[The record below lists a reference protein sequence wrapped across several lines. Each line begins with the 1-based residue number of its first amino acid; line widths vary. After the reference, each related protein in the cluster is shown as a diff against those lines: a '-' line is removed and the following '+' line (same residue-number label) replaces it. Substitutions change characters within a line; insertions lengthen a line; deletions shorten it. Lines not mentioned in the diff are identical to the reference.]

1 MKSAGLTDV
10 GMKRQQ
16 NQDYLFYS
24 DDRVGA
30 LPNLYIVADGMGGHN
45 AGDIA
50 SRTAVE
56 STIEYIKDSGLKN
69 PVTILRRAIIYANA
83 QVLKL
88 ARGNR
93 AYSGM
98 GTTFV
103 AAVVDEDMLYVANI
117 GDSRLYTIKDDIE
130 QVTMDHSLVE
140 ELIRS
145 GRLDRNKGR
154 NHPEK
159 NIITKALGI
168 DEEVEPDFFEV
179 RLEPGDK
186 ILMCSDGLSNM
197 IEDDEIKDIVDNSG
211 DVSKACS
218 ELIDQANYYG
228 GRDNISVIIAVR

>member
-24 DDRVGA
+24 DDKVGA

-50 SRTAVE
+50 SKTAVE

-103 AAVVDEDMLYVANI
+103 AAVVDEDTLYVANI

-197 IEDDEIKDIVDNSG
+197 IEDDEIKDIVDNSE
-211 DVSKACS
+211 DISKPCS
-218 ELIDQANYYG
+218 VLIDQANYYG

>member
-24 DDRVGA
+24 DDKVGA

-50 SRTAVE
+50 SKTAVE

-103 AAVVDEDMLYVANI
+103 AAVVDEDTLYVANI

-197 IEDDEIKDIVDNSG
+197 IEDDEIKDIVDNSE
-211 DVSKACS
+211 DISKACS
-218 ELIDQANYYG
+218 VLIDQANYYG
-228 GRDNISVIIAVR
+228 VRDNISVIIAV

>member
-24 DDRVGA
+24 DDKVGA

-50 SRTAVE
+50 SKTAVE

-103 AAVVDEDMLYVANI
+103 AAVVDEDTLYVANI

-179 RLEPGDK
+179 RLKPGDK

-197 IEDDEIKDIVDNSG
+197 IEDDEIKDIVDNS
-211 DVSKACS
+211 
-218 ELIDQANYYG
+218 
-228 GRDNISVIIAVR
+228 

>member
-24 DDRVGA
+24 DDKVGA

-50 SRTAVE
+50 SKTAVE

-103 AAVVDEDMLYVANI
+103 AAVVDEDTLYVANI

-179 RLEPGDK
+179 RLSP
-186 ILMCSDGLSNM
+186 
-197 IEDDEIKDIVDNSG
+197 EIRFLCARTDYPI
-211 DVSKACS
+211 
-218 ELIDQANYYG
+218 
-228 GRDNISVIIAVR
+228 